1 MLYNEQKYSM
11 IIEHVGREERKIE
24 MLFWMRAVLCAG
36 KKKKADERQEIVIE
50 TRYNLK
56 R

>member
-1 MLYNEQKYSM
+1 M
-11 IIEHVGREERKIE
+11 IIERVGREERKIE
-24 MLFWMRAVLCAG
+24 MLFRMRAVLCAG
-36 KKKKADERQEIVIE
+36 KKKADERQEIVIE